1 MAMEVPV
8 LATRCGGLEAFARD
22 GEDALLVPTGS
33 VDALADGLVRLARDP
48 TLRARLARAA
58 RARIE
63 RECGFAERMR
73 RFVRVYDRLL
83 ARS

>member
-1 MAMEVPV
+1 
-8 LATRCGGLEAFARD
+8 
-22 GEDALLVPTGS
+22 